1 MRFDVGFLNRTTF
14 AMSAIDKADPEVI
27 YHFECVYTG
36 YQRDDFVSFYRREL
50 LARRAGQGV
59 GDDHDA
65 RQWE

>member
-1 MRFDVGFLNRTTF
+1 
-14 AMSAIDKADPEVI
+14 MSAIDKADPEVI